1 MGSQEQEDLTQPA
14 VVKPPQSV
22 KRIEQSMGG
31 FKRWLQDRAPGFGA
45 EASPPPDA
53 LKDTSS
59 QLASRIWDIALQ
71 QARDELRAERAAV
84 HEQLVHAN
92 AQAEAALHARDQ
104 AQHQSIQTEKRLAA
118 AEQSRRDLE
127 ERLAAGRAREDEL
140 KTKSAGQDKARHELE
155 QHLAAS
161 AAKQAELEKR
171 IAGLQSE
178 LTAKTGEFEKQG
190 EKQREQMEKIREHHA
205 ALESELSEIL
215 QLHKSARQKLDKPA
229 NGRQK

>member
-1 MGSQEQEDLTQPA
+1 MGTQEQEDLTQPA
-14 VVKPPQSV
+14 AAKPPASV

-45 EASPPPDA
+45 EASPPPDS

-71 QARDELRAERAAV
+71 QARDELRSERAAV
-84 HEQLVHAN
+84 HEQLVHAH

-118 AEQSRRDLE
+118 AEQARRDLE
-127 ERLAAGRAREDEL
+127 ERLAAGRGREDEL
-140 KTKSAGQDKARHELE
+140 KAKAAEQDKARHELE
-155 QHLAAS
+155 QRLTAS

-171 IAGLQSE
+171 IAGLQSD
-178 LTAKTGEFEKQG
+178 LTAKTGELEKQG

-205 ALESELSEIL
+205 ALESELSEL
-215 QLHKSARQKLDKPA
+215 LHLHKSARQKLDKPG